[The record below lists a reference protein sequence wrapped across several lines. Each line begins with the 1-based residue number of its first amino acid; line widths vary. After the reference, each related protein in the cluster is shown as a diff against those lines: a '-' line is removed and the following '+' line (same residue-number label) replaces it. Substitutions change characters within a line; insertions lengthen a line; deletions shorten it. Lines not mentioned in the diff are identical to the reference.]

1 MGLIDKCSRMKIL
14 FLSSE
19 LTPYYMPIYKVLAS
33 KGCEVHV
40 IYWDKKR
47 SLYNDNPP
55 LLENVVFYKISQ
67 YNNSDILYEKFLSI
81 SPQIIVVAGWIY
93 KLYCFTAARYR
104 KTYNIPVIAGSDT
117 QWRGGKQWVNVL
129 LSPFRHKRWFSHIL
143 IAGIWQYEY
152 ARRLGFK
159 QHQILQHCYSGDI
172 NTFFNVD
179 IRAKEINYP
188 HTLLFIGRFAEVK
201 GLSFLLEAWKLI
213 PDRKDWKLTLIGKGP
228 LRDTLEGYPDVV
240 IKEFM
245 SQDLLVK
252 EMQNAGA
259 FILPSVFEPWA
270 LVLHEA
276 AAGGLPILAS
286 NCCGAVPYF
295 VLENYNGHLF
305 IPGDV
310 SSISNAIQH
319 LIDTPKEELIRMS
332 YRSRELSKR
341 ITPELVA
348 NTLLSVI

>member
-1 MGLIDKCSRMKIL
+1 MKTILILYTELMPYNICVVEEFCSRGYTVHIVRKT
-14 FLSSE
+14 E
-19 LTPYYMPIYKVLAS
+19 KCLTPYMPPFIPNVTMYDRSSFTYSTLLMKVY
-33 KGCEVHV
+33 E
-40 IYWDKKR
+40 IQ
-47 SLYNDNPP
+47 P
-55 LLENVVFYKISQ
+55 
-67 YNNSDILYEKFLSI
+67 DII
-81 SPQIIVVAGWIY
+81 WVAGWIDKVYCKVCEVY
-93 KLYCFTAARYR
+93 KS
-104 KTYNIPVIAGSDT
+104 KKHIPVVASSDT
-117 QWRGGKQWVNVL
+117 QWRGGKQWLNVL
-129 LSPFRHKRWFSHIL
+129 FSPFRHKRWFSHIQ

-152 ARRLGFK
+152 ARRLGFSPS
-159 QHQILQHCYSGDI
+159 QILLPCLSANISLFDGVDVERKI
-172 NTFFNVD
+172 NS
-179 IRAKEINYP
+179 YP
-188 HTLLFIGRFAEVK
+188 KNLLFVGRFAQEK
-201 GLSFLLEAWKLI
+201 NLPFLLEAWNSI
-213 PDRKDWKLTLIGKGP
+213 QNRKEWTLTLIGNGP
-228 LRDTLEGYPDVV
+228 LKKVLEKEPDVI
-240 IKEFM
+240 IKDFM
-245 SQDLLVK
+245 SQDKIVD